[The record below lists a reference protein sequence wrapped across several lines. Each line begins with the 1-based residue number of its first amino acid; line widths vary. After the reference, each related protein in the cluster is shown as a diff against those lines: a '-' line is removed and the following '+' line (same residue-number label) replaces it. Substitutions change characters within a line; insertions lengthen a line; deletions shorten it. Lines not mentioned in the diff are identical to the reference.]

1 MIIKKRF
8 TSLRVWFSLSHCH
21 SSHSLC
27 RTKATTTLLLSTTCW
42 SSDSRPIVAASPW
55 NSGST
60 PASDDQAPLLNRQ
73 LSRCVRRFQRLL
85 EKHIHPR
92 FSDQS
97 SSIQG
102 CKKRQAEEA
111 ETFHS
116 LILAFIYMIYSFLL
130 FQLSPPSAFYIFNL
144 DN

>member
-1 MIIKKRF
+1 MKKRCF
-8 TSLRVWFSLSHCH
+8 TSLRVWSSLSHCH

-42 SSDSRPIVAASPW
+42 SSGSRLIVAASPW

-85 EKHIHPR
+85 KKHIHPR
-92 FSDQS
+92 GWG

-116 LILAFIYMIYSFLL
+116 LILAFSFMIHCFPL

-144 DN
+144 DT